1 MRHLLV
7 PLDGSG
13 FGESALWLA
22 GAVAA
27 RTGRDL
33 ELVTVNTPAAHS
45 DISPRLAAEIEATC
59 GVRART
65 YLESQAEEVR
75 HRFGIAVR
83 TAVLDGEVSSAVA
96 THVRTSTPDL
106 IVMSTHGR
114 SGPSRFFLGSV
125 ADRLLRELQCP
136 FILVRPATGFARGEL
151 PDAARVL
158 VPLDGSP
165 LAESVIDQV
174 AGLCRSDSV
183 ELRLLRI
190 VAPAEV
196 FPIGAPVP
204 LPPSQPNL
212 MEARL
217 AAAKAYLERTASRL
231 RDAGW
236 RVEHEVV
243 VGWSPAA
250 EVLRLAGEHRCDL
263 IAIATRGRD
272 GVQRLLL
279 GSVADKVIRGA
290 TAPVLAVNPA
300 PGAFSLMLGAR
311 LETASSAEEVGEAAG
326 AGPRPDLCSR
336 L

>member
-22 GAVAA
+22 GAIAA

-33 ELVTVNTPAAHS
+33 ELVTVITPAAHP
-45 DISPRLAAEIEATC
+45 DITAALAAEIEATC
-59 GVRART
+59 GTHARA
-65 YLESQAEEVR
+65 YLESQAEKVHR
-75 HRFGIAVR
+75 RFGIAVH
-83 TAVLDGEVSSAVA
+83 TAVLEGEVPNAVSI
-96 THVRTSTPDL
+96 HVRASPPEL

-125 ADRLLRELQCP
+125 ADRLLRELHCP
-136 FILVRPATGFARGEL
+136 FVLVRPTTGLARGEL

-174 AGLCRSDSV
+174 AGLCRSDSA
-183 ELRLLRI
+183 ELRLVRI

-196 FPIGAPVP
+196 FPIGAPMP
-204 LPPSQPNL
+204 LPSPNPNL
-212 MEARL
+212 MEARI
-217 AAAKAYLERTASRL
+217 AMARSYLERRASRL

-236 RVEHEVV
+236 RVECEVV
-243 VGWSPAA
+243 VAWSAAA
-250 EVLRLAGEHRCDL
+250 EVLRLAEEHRCDL
-263 IAIATRGRD
+263 IAIATRGHD
-272 GVQRLLL
+272 GVQRMLL

-290 TAPVLAVNPA
+290 TMPVLAVNPS
-300 PGAFSLMLGAR
+300 PGAFSLLLGAEAET
-311 LETASSAEEVGEAAG
+311 ETAVSA
-326 AGPRPDLCSR
+326 
-336 L
+336 

>member
-22 GAVAA
+22 GAIAA

-33 ELVTVNTPAAHS
+33 ELVTVNTPAAHP
-45 DISPRLAAEIEATC
+45 DIPPALAAEIDATC
-59 GVRART
+59 GTQARA

-75 HRFGIAVR
+75 RRFRVAVR
-83 TAVLDGEVSSAVA
+83 TAVLDGEVPSALA
-96 THVRTSTPDL
+96 THVRFSPPEL

-125 ADRLLRELQCP
+125 ADRLLRELHCP
-136 FILVRPATGFARGEL
+136 FILVRPATGFTRGEL

-174 AGLCRSDSV
+174 ASLCRSDSA
-183 ELRLLRI
+183 ELYLLRI

-196 FPIGAPVP
+196 VPIGAPMP
-204 LPPSQPNL
+204 LPSSQPNL
-212 MEARL
+212 MEARI
-217 AAAKAYLERTASRL
+217 AAAKAYLERTASLL
-231 RDAGW
+231 RGAGW
-236 RVEHEVV
+236 RVKHEVV

-250 EVLRLAGEHRCDL
+250 EVLRVAEEHRCDL
-263 IAIATRGRD
+263 IAVATRGRE
-272 GVQRLLL
+272 GVQRMLL

-290 TAPVLAVNPA
+290 TTPVLAVNPA
-300 PGAFSLMLGAR
+300 PGAFSLMLGHE
-311 LETASSAEEVGEAAG
+311 LETASTDEVAAPAG
-326 AGPRPDLCSR
+326 AVPA
-336 L
+336 

>member
-22 GAVAA
+22 GAIAA

-33 ELVTVNTPAAHS
+33 ELVTVITPAAHP
-45 DISPRLAAEIEATC
+45 DITAALAAEIEATC
-59 GVRART
+59 GTHARA
-65 YLESQAEEVR
+65 YLESQAEKVHR
-75 HRFGIAVR
+75 RFGIAVH
-83 TAVLDGEVSSAVA
+83 TAVLEGEVPNAVSI
-96 THVRTSTPDL
+96 HVRASPPEL

-125 ADRLLRELQCP
+125 ADRLLRELHCP
-136 FILVRPATGFARGEL
+136 FVLVRPTTGLARGEL

-174 AGLCRSDSV
+174 AGLCRSDSA
-183 ELRLLRI
+183 ELRLVRI

-196 FPIGAPVP
+196 FPIGAPMP
-204 LPPSQPNL
+204 LPSPNPNL
-212 MEARL
+212 MEART
-217 AAAKAYLERTASRL
+217 AMARSYLERRASRL

-236 RVEHEVV
+236 RVECEVV
-243 VGWSPAA
+243 VAWSAAA
-250 EVLRLAGEHRCDL
+250 EVLRLAEEHRCDL
-263 IAIATRGRD
+263 IAIATRGHD
-272 GVQRLLL
+272 GVQRMLL

-290 TAPVLAVNPA
+290 TMPVLAVNPS
-300 PGAFSLMLGAR
+300 PGAFSLLLGAEAET
-311 LETASSAEEVGEAAG
+311 ETAVSA
-326 AGPRPDLCSR
+326 
-336 L
+336 

>member
-13 FGESALWLA
+13 FGESALRLA
-22 GAVAA
+22 GAIAA

-33 ELVTVNTPAAHS
+33 ELVTVNTPAAHP
-45 DISPRLAAEIEATC
+45 DISPALAAEIEATC
-59 GVRART
+59 GTPARA
-65 YLESQAEEVR
+65 YLESQAEEMR
-75 HRFGIAVR
+75 RRFGVAVR
-83 TAVLDGEVSSAVA
+83 TAVLDGDVPGAVA
-96 THVRTSTPDL
+96 THVRASPPEL

-125 ADRLLRELQCP
+125 ADRLLRELHCP

-174 AGLCRSDSV
+174 AGLCRSDSA
-183 ELRLLRI
+183 ELHLLRI

-196 FPIGAPVP
+196 LPIGAPMP

-212 MEARL
+212 MEARI

-250 EVLRLAGEHRCDL
+250 EVLRLAEEHRCDL

-290 TAPVLAVNPA
+290 TRPVLAVNPA
-300 PGAFSLMLGAR
+300 PGAFSLLLGNE
-311 LETASSAEEVGEAAG
+311 LESASSSGEVAAP
-326 AGPRPDLCSR
+326 ASAIPA
-336 L
+336 

>member
-22 GAVAA
+22 AAIAA

-33 ELVTVNTPAAHS
+33 ELVTVNTPAVHP
-45 DISPRLAAEIEATC
+45 DITAALAAEIEATC
-59 GVRART
+59 GTHARA
-65 YLESQAEEVR
+65 YLESQAEMVHR
-75 HRFGIAVR
+75 RFGVAVH
-83 TAVLDGEVSSAVA
+83 TAVLDGEVPNAVS
-96 THVRTSTPDL
+96 THVRASPPEF

-125 ADRLLRELQCP
+125 TDRLLRELHCP

-174 AGLCRSDSV
+174 AGLCRSDSA
-183 ELRLLRI
+183 ELHLVRI

-196 FPIGAPVP
+196 FPIGAPMP
-204 LPPSQPNL
+204 LPTPHPNL
-212 MEARL
+212 MEERIGT
-217 AAAKAYLERTASRL
+217 AKTYLELRASRL
-231 RDAGW
+231 REAGW
-236 RVEHEVV
+236 RVECEVV
-243 VGWSPAA
+243 VAWSAAA
-250 EVLRLAGEHRCDL
+250 EVLRLAEEHRCDL
-263 IAIATRGRD
+263 IAIATRGHD
-272 GVQRLLL
+272 GVQRMLL

-290 TAPVLAVNPA
+290 TMPVLAVNPS
-300 PGAFSLMLGAR
+300 PGAFSLMLGEEVET
-311 LETASSAEEVGEAAG
+311 ETAVSA
-326 AGPRPDLCSR
+326 
-336 L
+336 

>member
-22 GAVAA
+22 AAIAA

-33 ELVTVNTPAAHS
+33 ELVTVIIPATHP
-45 DISPRLAAEIEATC
+45 DITAALAAEIEATC
-59 GVRART
+59 GTHARA

-75 HRFGIAVR
+75 RRFGVAVH
-83 TAVLDGEVSSAVA
+83 TAVLQGEVPGAVA
-96 THVRTSTPDL
+96 THVRAGPPEL

-125 ADRLLRELQCP
+125 ADRLLRELHCP
-136 FILVRPATGFARGEL
+136 FILVRPTTGFARGEL

-174 AGLCRSDSV
+174 AGLCRSDSA
-183 ELRLLRI
+183 ELHLVRI

-196 FPIGAPVP
+196 FPIGAPMP
-204 LPPSQPNL
+204 LPSPNPNL
-212 MEARL
+212 MEARI
-217 AAAKAYLERTASRL
+217 AMARSYLERRASRL

-236 RVEHEVV
+236 RVECEVV
-243 VGWSPAA
+243 VAWSAAA
-250 EVLRLAGEHRCDL
+250 EVLRLAEEYRCDL
-263 IAIATRGRD
+263 IAIATRGQD
-272 GVQRLLL
+272 GVQRVLL

-290 TAPVLAVNPA
+290 TMPVLVVNPS
-300 PGAFSLMLGAR
+300 PGAFSLMLGAETET
-311 LETASSAEEVGEAAG
+311 ETAVSA
-326 AGPRPDLCSR
+326 
-336 L
+336 

>member
-22 GAVAA
+22 GAIAA

-33 ELVTVNTPAAHS
+33 ELVTVITPAAHP
-45 DISPRLAAEIEATC
+45 DITAALAAEIEATC
-59 GVRART
+59 GTHARA
-65 YLESQAEEVR
+65 YLESQAEKVHR
-75 HRFGIAVR
+75 RFGIAVH
-83 TAVLDGEVSSAVA
+83 TAVLEGEVPNAVSI
-96 THVRTSTPDL
+96 HVRASPPEL

-125 ADRLLRELQCP
+125 ADWLLRELHCP
-136 FILVRPATGFARGEL
+136 FVLVRPTTGLARGEL

-174 AGLCRSDSV
+174 AGLCRSDSA
-183 ELRLLRI
+183 ELRLVRI

-196 FPIGAPVP
+196 FPIGAPMP
-204 LPPSQPNL
+204 LPSPNPNL
-212 MEARL
+212 MEARI
-217 AAAKAYLERTASRL
+217 AMARSYLERRASRL

-236 RVEHEVV
+236 RVECEVV
-243 VGWSPAA
+243 VAWSAAA
-250 EVLRLAGEHRCDL
+250 EVLRLAEEHRCDL
-263 IAIATRGRD
+263 IAIATRGHD
-272 GVQRLLL
+272 GVQRMLL

-290 TAPVLAVNPA
+290 TMPVLAVNPS
-300 PGAFSLMLGAR
+300 PGAFSLLLGAEAET
-311 LETASSAEEVGEAAG
+311 ETAVSA
-326 AGPRPDLCSR
+326 
-336 L
+336 